1 MVPRKKNTKE
11 GNFKYIEAD
20 KVEVSSSEIRKSIQ
34 FKKDWSN
41 LVPGTVKEY
50 IVKNN
55 LYQ

>member
-1 MVPRKKNTKE
+1 M
-11 GNFKYIEAD
+11 
-20 KVEVSSSEIRKSIQ
+20 EVSSSEIRKSIQ

-41 LVPGTVKEY
+41 LVPRTVKEY